1 MKKSVKRILCS
12 VFSLTFLS
20 TLTLERVLSMGE
32 SKRNAISSTQ
42 TTVTTGK
49 DGSAKFENVTGQFD
63 TAALRQTYFNDQV
76 KKVENP
82 TYETRTVLVTLSE
95 KGIVESAN
103 GDTVQSYLNSWN
115 GKQTQNAIRDEQDAF
130 LQKLKKAGISYQ
142 LVYRYD
148 AVMNGVAIE
157 INTKH
162 VSTIQKMSGVKGV
175 EISRTYAVPAAVETT
190 DAADITNVTSVY
202 DTGIYDTAVYTDVA
216 ENDTD
221 GGAGDFGEGTVVAI
235 LDTGLDYTHEAFQRL
250 PDNPAWSKAD
260 VAELLE
266 KNLKAEETSG
276 QLNVNDIYVSA
287 KVPFAYDYADKD
299 ADVYPSY
306 SNHGTHVA
314 GIIGGYTDVDTG
326 YTDKDGAHVANEF
339 RGVAPDSQL
348 VICKVFTDDL
358 DSKDIGGAVAEDII
372 AALNDCVT
380 LGVDVI
386 NMSLGTSCGFTTTD
400 DGDEEGTALNNVYQ
414 AIQTAGISLVCAAS
428 NDYSSGYGGVFG
440 TNLISNPDSSTVGS
454 PSTFSAAL
462 SVASISG
469 QKSPYMTGGTAEK
482 PVYAFYEE
490 SRDENGKAYDFLEQM
505 LGDAEEKE
513 FEYVVVQNTGRAE
526 DYTKADLFKSSNGNS
541 LGRIALVKRGDS
553 TFQEKV
559 EIATKMGAKAIIVYN
574 NVAGIIRMNL
584 GEIDNPI
591 PAVSINMDAGMA
603 LFEAAG
609 GINKVGKIT
618 ISKNTKA
625 GPFMSEFS
633 SWGPT
638 HDLKIKPEITAHGGE
653 ITSTVPGGYGEQS
666 GTSMASPNM
675 AGVMALVR
683 NYIKT
688 QPALSVRATK
698 DGVLDPVLVN
708 RLANQL
714 MMSTA
719 TTAVD
724 QEGLPYS
731 PRKQGA
737 GLGSLDNVITKTS
750 AYLSVENAENDY
762 RPKIELGDDPAKT
775 GEYTM
780 SFTVHNFGTSAL
792 SFTASDLKFTETIA
806 KDGLAVA
813 EKAYMLDDYAGAFKV
828 NEQDLDGE
836 FTVAAGESAKVSVTL
851 TLSENEKRY
860 LAQFPN
866 GMYVEGFLKLTPTA
880 ACKDV
885 QCELTVPFLAFYGDW
900 EVSDMLDYT
909 AYEVAAEQAD
919 ASILE
924 EDKIQASVFPTQPFA
939 TYFNE
944 TYVIPMGGY
953 VYLYDEDEYDI
964 YTQEAHA
971 AISRYNE
978 YYPEDENQN
987 YMTTTELKAVY
998 AGLLRNAR
1006 VVEYNLY
1013 NVQTGELLHSDS
1025 INRVAKAYAGGG
1037 SAVPANVKLEIKP
1050 EDYNMLSNGQYRMDL
1065 TFYMND
1071 PDAYTVYGDD
1081 PTTKDIVEDA
1091 NNAKDTFSFSFTV
1104 DYEAPILEDV
1114 RVRYYDYKE
1123 GTKEKQRIYLDVD
1136 VYDNHY
1142 AQAIM
1147 LCYPVINAQNET
1159 VLQLATEYPV
1169 PVMDAVRNGTNTVSI
1184 EITDIY
1190 KKYGDQLYVQV
1201 DDYALNSC
1209 LYKLDV
1215 TKAVAGNLP
1224 ANGEFALAE
1233 GEENITL
1240 GLYETHKVSLVYEG
1254 DANLSNFGWTSS
1266 NPLVAGV
1273 KNGEIVGLKAGKAT
1287 VRVSAYGS
1295 TPKKI
1300 EVTVTDEKTGTLPN
1314 VPSLSFGVIKTSG
1327 EYLQKAEGLV
1337 QVNAGET
1344 FTMDVILD
1352 PWYHPMTN
1360 LSIVYKTDNPSV
1372 ATVDETGSVSTL
1384 KKGTA
1389 QISAVIYRNGKET
1402 LYSCSVTLRVVEEFD
1417 VSNYTLI
1424 DYHGVGYN
1432 EGDPALGTDVLVIPT
1447 DMNIMYIGEDAFKDN
1462 DNIRRIVIPASVTQI
1477 QETAFENC
1485 SALEEVY
1492 FVSTQSRVTYE
1503 NGVKQENA
1511 DIDWA
1516 DLSMIYQRAF
1526 YNCKNLK
1533 KIDLSNVKT
1542 TTVADQ
1548 AFVGCTSLA
1557 EIVDMPSI
1565 GTTHDMAFYGCTSL
1579 TKLDLTGLHMS
1590 GSYVFAGCTGLTE
1603 ITTGQFTAIGAGM
1616 FYGCTGLED
1625 TVTIRAAKVG
1635 AEAFKN
1641 CKNLEGVK
1649 FESPAGLALEFEV
1662 GASAFENCGVNG
1674 FTVDFG
1680 DETVRVIAASA
1691 FKNTNLSSLDMN
1703 MGGLESLGGG
1713 AFSGT
1718 GLQNIYID
1726 DSFDIEKLQILGV
1739 PFDGITLKV
1748 ATGSTKYQTSGNVI
1762 YTVDGETLQ
1771 IVYVNDGDAA
1781 LDLTALHA
1789 LAGTTTAKIGAYAL
1803 AGNDTVR
1810 SIVGAETVTY
1820 IGNGAFENAK
1830 VQALSLPN
1838 VAQVGDSAFYNSAIS
1853 EFAFGGALTEIG
1865 DYAFAYSALRS
1876 FTYPLVTALEEI
1888 GDYAF
1893 AGCTALSTI
1902 TLPDGVK
1909 TMGYGTFYG
1918 CTALKT
1924 VTLPS
1929 VETLGSFTFRDCTS
1943 LQTVAFGENA
1953 TTTGN
1958 WTFANTPVVNVTFG
1972 SQTTEI
1978 GAYAFYNCTKLDL
1991 NANALVHMTKIGD
2004 CAFYGCADLSL
2015 VKLTNA
2021 EQIGRYAFAGCSEL
2035 ATVQLANLANVGDC
2049 AFANCGKL
2057 AIVNLEK
2064 AKTLGIQAFF
2074 GTAIT
2079 AANLE
2084 NATVIGDG
2092 ALSNCQALTSITIGQ
2107 ENENAAFKV
2116 IDGVLYRY
2124 MDKEVGTYAL
2134 VCYPAG
2140 MNAPEVEQADESVKR
2155 VYKLQEGTTLVQAYA
2170 FYGLKTGAMDEVVL
2184 PYSVKVIGDSA
2195 FYKSGVKTYTFE
2207 SMQAPTLESVYR
2219 ADVEES
2225 IKNMATDATVSLY
2238 RGYYY
2243 SNFETCVFNYSKYGT
2258 QTSDL
2263 TMNYPSNAS
2272 GYDNFVYAL
2281 YFGSAN
2287 KTGVAMTDA
2296 TRACQKLVASF
2307 EYDAETV
2314 KSWLN
2319 LPVNAENKAM
2329 VEAFSE
2335 KVKTARMGYND
2346 VLKDDA
2352 QTRLFGAENAE
2363 KLLAVES
2370 ALREV
2375 KKHFGVQTYVV
2386 SMEVSKA
2393 STHKSTYAIGSSFDT
2408 TGLVLTVVYDDGS
2421 TMDVDATMLTLLDT
2435 HALTELDSYVRVE
2448 FTDGNST
2455 QTTYIMITVVESLPE
2470 EDDDIGGGASGRG
2483 GSKIGLILGIV
2494 GGTLV
2499 VAGFILAEVLLHKK
2513 RNKKEE
2519 IETNEKTDDKSE
2531 ETKEND
2537 EQNTQ
2542 AE

>member
-12 VFSLTFLS
+12 VLSLTFLS
-20 TLTLERVLSMGE
+20 TLTLERVLSIGE
-32 SKRNAISSTQ
+32 SKRNALSATQ
-42 TTVTTGK
+42 TTVTTTG
-49 DGSAKFENVTGQFD
+49 DGVAKFENVTGQFD
-63 TAALRQTYFNDQV
+63 TTALRQSQFNNQV
-76 KKVENP
+76 KKVETP
-82 TYETRTVLVTLSE
+82 TYETRTVLVTLSK

-103 GDTVQSYLNSWN
+103 GDTVNSYLNSWN

-130 LQKLKKAGISYQ
+130 LQKLKKSGISYK

-157 INTKH
+157 TNTKH
-162 VSTIQKMSGVKGV
+162 VSTIKAMSGVKGV
-175 EISRTYAVPAAVETT
+175 EISRTYAAPTAVETT
-190 DAADITNVTSVY
+190 DAADITNITSVY

-221 GGAGDFGEGTVVAI
+221 GGAGDYGEGTVVAI

-260 VAELLE
+260 VSALLE
-266 KNLKAEETSG
+266 KNLKAKETTS
-276 QLNVNDIYVSA
+276 QLNINDVYVSA

-299 ADVYPSY
+299 PDVYPSY

-314 GIIGGYTDVDTG
+314 GIIGGYTDVATG
-326 YTDKDGAHVANEF
+326 YTDKDGKHVANEF

-358 DSKDIGGAVAEDII
+358 ESKDIGGAIAEDII
-372 AALNDCVT
+372 AALNDCVL

-454 PSTFSAAL
+454 PSTFSSAL

-469 QKSPYMTGGTAEK
+469 QKSPYMTGGTEEK

-490 SRDENGKAYDFLEQM
+490 SRDENGKAYDFIAQM
-505 LGDAEEKE
+505 LGDEEEKE

-526 DYTKADLFKSSNGNS
+526 DYTKADLFKDGNGNS
-541 LGRIALVKRGDS
+541 RGRIALVKRGDS
-553 TFQEKV
+553 TFKEKV

-591 PAVSINMDAGMA
+591 PAVSINMDAGQA

-688 QPALSVRATK
+688 QPALSALATK
-698 DGVLDPVLVN
+698 DGAIDPVLVN

-724 QEGLPYS
+724 QQGLPYS

-750 AYLSVENAENDY
+750 AYLSVDNAENDY
-762 RPKIELGDDPAKT
+762 RPKLEVGDDPAKT

-780 SFTVHNFGTSAL
+780 TFTVHNFGATAL
-792 SFTASDLKFTETIA
+792 SFTARDLKFTETIA

-828 NEQDLDGE
+828 NGQALDGA
-836 FTVAAGESAKVSVTL
+836 FSVGAGDSAEVSVTL
-851 TLSENEKRY
+851 TLSESEKRY

-880 ACKDV
+880 ECANE

-900 EVSDMLDYT
+900 EVSDMLDYSV
-909 AYEVAAEQAD
+909 YEVAAEQAD

-924 EDKIQASVFPTQPFA
+924 EDKIQASVFATQPFA

-978 YYPEDENQN
+978 YHPEDENQN

-1013 NVQTGELLHSDS
+1013 NVQTGELLRSDS
-1025 INRVAKAYAGGG
+1025 INRVSKAYAGGG

-1071 PDAYTVYGDD
+1071 PKTNTVYGDD
-1081 PTTKDIVEDA
+1081 PSTGEVENA
-1091 NNAKDTFSFSFTV
+1091 NNSKDTFSFSFTV

-1142 AQAIM
+1142 AQALM
-1147 LCYPVINAQNET
+1147 LCYPVINAQGET
-1159 VLQLATEYPV
+1159 VLQLATEYPT

-1190 KKYGDQLYVQV
+1190 EKYGSQLYIQV

-1209 LYKLDV
+1209 LYKLDI

-1224 ANGEFALAE
+1224 ANGEFALAD
-1233 GEENITL
+1233 GEDNITL

-1254 DANLSNFGWTSS
+1254 DANLSNFAWTSS

-1273 KNGEIVGLKAGKAT
+1273 KNGEIVGLKAGTAT

-1300 EVTVTDEKTGTLPN
+1300 QVTVTDEKTGNLPN

-1327 EYLQKAEGLV
+1327 QYLQKAEGRV

-1344 FTMDVILD
+1344 FDMEVLLD

-1360 LSIVYKTDNPSV
+1360 LAIVYKTDNPSV
-1372 ATVDETGSVSTL
+1372 ATVDENGKVSTL

-1402 LYSCSVTLRVVEEFD
+1402 LYSCSVTMRVVEEFD
-1417 VSNYTLI
+1417 VSNYTLTK
-1424 DYHGVGYN
+1424 YHGVGYN

-1485 SALEEVY
+1485 TALEEVY

-1516 DLSMIYQRAF
+1516 DLSMVYQRAF

-1533 KIDLSNVKT
+1533 KLDLSNVKT
-1542 TTVADQ
+1542 TTVAHE
-1548 AFVGCTSLA
+1548 AFVGCTSLS
-1557 EIVDMPSI
+1557 EIVDMTSI
-1565 GTTHDMAFYGCTSL
+1565 GTAHDMAFYGCTSL
-1579 TKLDLTGLHMS
+1579 TSLDLTGLHMS
-1590 GSYVFAGCTGLTE
+1590 GRYVFAGCTGLTE
-1603 ITTGQFTAIGAGM
+1603 ITTGQFTAIGEGM
-1616 FYGCTGLED
+1616 FYGCTGLQD
-1625 TVTIRAAKVG
+1625 TVVIRGAKVG
-1635 AEAFKN
+1635 AYAFYG

-1649 FESPAGLALEFEV
+1649 FQSPAGLAIEFEIGV
-1662 GASAFENCGVNG
+1662 SAFENCGVNAFSLDAG
-1674 FTVDFG
+1674 N
-1680 DETVRVIAASA
+1680 EIVRVIGDNA
-1691 FKNTNLSSLDMN
+1691 FKNSKLSSLSLN
-1703 MGGLESLGGG
+1703 MSGLEKLGGG
-1713 AFSGT
+1713 VFSGT
-1718 GLQNIYID
+1718 QIQIVYID
-1726 DSFDIEKLQILGV
+1726 DSFDIKKLEMTGV
-1739 PFDGITLKV
+1739 PFDGIDLRVASGSKYKTLDK
-1748 ATGSTKYQTSGNVI
+1748 VI
-1762 YTVDGETLQ
+1762 YTVDGDT
-1771 IVYVNDGDAA
+1771 ITVVYVNDGDTA
-1781 LDLTALHA
+1781 LDLTAIHA
-1789 LAGTTTAKIGAYAL
+1789 LENTTTAKIGAYAL

-1810 SIVGAETVTY
+1810 SIVGADTITQ

-1830 VQALSLPN
+1830 VQSLSLPM
-1838 VAQVGDSAFYNSAIS
+1838 VTKVGDSAFYNSALS
-1853 EFAFGGALTEIG
+1853 EFAFGNALTEIG
-1865 DYAFAYSALRS
+1865 NYAFAYSALRS
-1876 FTYPLVTALEEI
+1876 FSYSTSTSLAEI

-1893 AGCTALSTI
+1893 AGCLALANI
-1902 TLPDGVK
+1902 TLPDGAK
-1909 TMGYGTFYG
+1909 TMGNGVFYG

-1924 VTLPS
+1924 VVLPS
-1929 VETLGSFTFRDCTS
+1929 VENMGAYTFMGCTA
-1943 LQTVAFGENA
+1943 LQKVDFGDTA

-1958 WTFANTPVVNVTFG
+1958 YTFRNTPVTTVTLGTATQVGDYAFDG
-1972 SQTTEI
+1972 CSKLTTIALTNMTRIGNGAFRNCVALRDVDLSFATEI
-1978 GAYAFYNCTKLDL
+1978 GKY
-1991 NANALVHMTKIGD
+1991 
-2004 CAFYGCADLSL
+2004 AFYGCGELRTVDL
-2015 VKLTNA
+2015 A
-2021 EQIGRYAFAGCSEL
+2021 ML
-2035 ATVQLANLANVGDC
+2035 AQVGDY

-2057 AIVNLEK
+2057 AGVNMEN
-2064 AKTLGIQAFF
+2064 AQTLGRQSFF
-2074 GTAIT
+2074 GTAVT
-2079 AANLE
+2079 AVDLS
-2084 NATVIGDG
+2084 NATIIGDG
-2092 ALSNCQALTSITIGQ
+2092 ALANCKALATIAVG
-2107 ENENAAFKV
+2107 ETNDNGVFTV

-2124 MDKEVGTYAL
+2124 MDKASGAYAL

-2140 MNAPEVEQADESVKR
+2140 MLAPEVAQADESVKR
-2155 VYKLQEGTTLVQAYA
+2155 IYAVKEGTTLVQAYA
-2170 FYGLKTGAMDEVVL
+2170 FYGLKAGAMAEVKL

-2195 FYKSGVKTYTFE
+2195 FFASGIKTYTFE
-2207 SMQAPTLESVYR
+2207 SMQAPTLETVYR
-2219 ADVEES
+2219 EEVEET

-2243 SNFETCVFNYSKYGT
+2243 ANFETCVFDYSKYGT
-2258 QTSDL
+2258 KTSNL
-2263 TMNYPSNAS
+2263 AVNYPSNAT
-2272 GYDNFVYAL
+2272 GYDNFVYGL
-2281 YFGSAN
+2281 YFGTAN
-2287 KTGVAMTDA
+2287 TTGVAMTDA
-2296 TRACQKLVASF
+2296 TRDCQKLVASLH
-2307 EYDAETV
+2307 DTETV
-2314 KSWLN
+2314 QSWLA
-2319 LPVNAENKAM
+2319 LPVTPENKAM
-2329 VEAFSE
+2329 VEAFSAI
-2335 KVKTARMGYND
+2335 VKTARAGYND

-2375 KKHFGVQTYVV
+2375 KKRFGVQTYVTG
-2386 SMEVSKA
+2386 MEVSKA
-2393 STHKSTYAIGSSFDT
+2393 STHKSTYAIGTTFDM
-2408 TGLVLTVVYDDGS
+2408 TGLVITIVYDDGS
-2421 TMDVDATMLTLLDT
+2421 TMDVDASVLTLVDT
-2435 HALTELDSYVRVE
+2435 HELTELDSYVRVE
-2448 FTDGNST
+2448 YTENNST
-2455 QTTYIMITVVESLPE
+2455 QTSYIMINVVESLP
-2470 EDDDIGGGASGRG
+2470 DDDVNDGANGRG
-2483 GSKIGLILGIV
+2483 GAKMGLILGLV
-2494 GGTLV
+2494 GGVLL
-2499 VAGFILAEVLLHKK
+2499 VAGFIFVETSLRKK
-2513 RNKKEE
+2513 GTKKESVANG
-2519 IETNEKTDDKSE
+2519 TTE
-2531 ETKEND
+2531 ETKDKD
-2537 EQNTQ
+2537 EQDTR